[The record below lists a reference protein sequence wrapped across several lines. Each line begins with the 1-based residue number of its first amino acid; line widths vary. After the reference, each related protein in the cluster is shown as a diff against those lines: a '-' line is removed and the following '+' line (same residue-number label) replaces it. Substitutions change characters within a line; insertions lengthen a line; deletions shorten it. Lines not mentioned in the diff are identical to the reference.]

1 MLNDIKLL
9 TTFDLLSS
17 IKFIFAVFVVLKCLE
32 VLISAIRNRNKSATL
47 DQEETMPIVLSEQV
61 SAKGIESGVQ
71 AVREDGQEGAKD
83 GKIENNSIKNKNI
96 HKIMNKENEDKL
108 TTEQRPSLKKS
119 HKTPNYKSTSEN
131 T

>member
-47 DQEETMPIVLSEQV
+47 DHEETMPIVLSEQM

-108 TTEQRPSLKKS
+108 TTEQRP
-119 HKTPNYKSTSEN
+119 
-131 T
+131 